1 MKKLIIL
8 TFLLALVAGSFNASA
23 KKVRAKDLVGE
34 WKYEAPSAP
43 YGYEKGT
50 LAFSEEDKQLVGSLN
65 FTDGSKVKLESIK
78 FENDVLTF
86 SAYVAGGYVNVN
98 LKLEE
103 EVLKGVVNTPDGDMQ
118 MTATKAA
125 KE

>member
-8 TFLLALVAGSFNASA
+8 TFLLALVTVSFDASA
-23 KKVRAKDLVGE
+23 KKVKTKDLVGE

-43 YGYEKGT
+43 YGYDTGI

-65 FTDGSKVKLESIK
+65 FTDGTKVKLESVK
-78 FENDVLTF
+78 LEKDVLTF
-86 SAYVAGGYVNVN
+86 SAYVAGGYVDIN
-98 LKLEE
+98 LKVEGE
-103 EVLKGVVNTPDGDMQ
+103 TLKGVVNTPEGDMQ
-118 MTATKAA
+118 MTATKTA